1 MSTLNHGRAA
11 LLALAVCGFAGTS
24 AFAANPI
31 IQTSFT
37 ADPAPLVVGD
47 TVFLYTSHDEDDSLE
62 FKMID

>member
-1 MSTLNHGRAA
+1 MPTFSNARAA

-37 ADPAPLVVGD
+37 ADPAPLVIGD
-47 TVFLYTSHDEDDSLE
+47 TVFL
-62 FKMID
+62 